1 MHNDEYYEEV
11 NEKCSGQ
18 DEGWEAS
25 GSGTPISS
33 MEELIDMFSCEKR
46 LTLIAKNKG
55 CGSTAILAP
64 AKRGSAKEYEKHLA
78 IIASRTSRLVSY
90 GKEE

>member
-25 GSGTPISS
+25 GSGTPIAS
-33 MEELIDMFSCEKR
+33 MEELISMFACEKR
-46 LTLIAKNKG
+46 LTLITKNKI
-55 CGSTAILAP
+55 CGSTAILVP
-64 AKRGSAKEYEKHLA
+64 AKRGGAKQYKTQLA
-78 IIASRTSRLVSY
+78 IVASRTSKLVSY
-90 GKEE
+90 ETEE